1 MLSPDRSSSTRSATS
16 RLLSRRTLLL
26 GGAVSLMAGC
36 ASDIRPLSE
45 EAKAKVG
52 SPTPSAS
59 ATASASSSPA
69 ASQSATATSSASASA
84 SASANATS
92 SSSSA
97 ARVPVSEDALVEGW
111 QKYPGPLKLT
121 GEYMGEYQPATDS
134 SPAKNVPKPLKTV
147 PHREDPTF
155 QGAYETLR
163 AYYSAQ
169 ITTLK
174 DGRYADQAIELTYPA
189 DKSAIDE
196 VKAVKELYEQNGWY
210 MDFTCTISMRNTEP
224 RTALKNGDGY
234 VEIMMDAKYSAT
246 AIHQP
251 DGSERK
257 IPAITQVAI
266 PHVMLYTEGKWW
278 RIGNDYLNERLN
290 GGKGS
295 SDSSDSSSSGGSG
308 SAGSSGSSGRGSTKV

>member
-1 MLSPDRSSSTRSATS
+1 MLSPSSSTRSAAS
-16 RLLSRRTLLL
+16 RLVSRRALLL
-26 GGAVSLMAGC
+26 GGVATLMAGC

-45 EAKAKVG
+45 EAKAKIG
-52 SPTPSAS
+52 SPAPSASATASSSASSSASASPSAS
-59 ATASASSSPA
+59 ATASASA
-69 ASQSATATSSASASA
+69 K
-84 SASANATS
+84 S

-111 QKYPGPLKLT
+111 EKYPGPLKLT
-121 GEYMGEYQPATDS
+121 GEYMGEYQPATAS

-147 PHREDPTF
+147 PHREEPTF

-169 ITTLK
+169 ITALK

-210 MDFTCTISMRNTEP
+210 MEFTCSIVMQNTEP

-234 VEIMMDAKYSAT
+234 VEIMMDSQYSAT

-278 RIGNDYLNERLN
+278 RISNDYLNERLN

-295 SDSSDSSSSGGSG
+295 SDSSSSG
-308 SAGSSGSSGRGSTKV
+308 GSSGSSGRGSTKV

>member
-16 RLLSRRTLLL
+16 RLMSRRALLL

-45 EAKAKVG
+45 EAKAKIG
-52 SPTPSAS
+52 SPTSSASATASSSASATASSSASTSASPSAS
-59 ATASASSSPA
+59 ATASASA
-69 ASQSATATSSASASA
+69 K
-84 SASANATS
+84 S
-92 SSSSA
+92 SSSGA
-97 ARVPVSEDALVEGW
+97 ARVPVSKDALVEGW
-111 QKYPGPLKLT
+111 EKYPGPLKLT

-147 PHREDPTF
+147 PHREEPTF

-169 ITTLK
+169 ITALK
-174 DGRYADQAIELTYPA
+174 DGHYADQAIELTYPA

-210 MDFTCTISMRNTEP
+210 MDFTCSISMRNTEP

-251 DGSERK
+251 DGTERK

-295 SDSSDSSSSGGSG
+295 SGSGGSS

>member
-1 MLSPDRSSSTRSATS
+1 MLSPSSSTRSAAS
-16 RLLSRRTLLL
+16 RIMSRRALLL
-26 GGAVSLMAGC
+26 GGMATLMAGC

-45 EAKAKVG
+45 EAKAKIG
-52 SPTPSAS
+52 SPT
-59 ATASASSSPA
+59 ATP
-69 ASQSATATSSASASA
+69 SASASA
-84 SASANATS
+84 SASSSPSATATSSATASASAKS

-111 QKYPGPLKLT
+111 KKYPGPLKLT
-121 GEYMGEYQPATDS
+121 GEYMGEYQPATAS

-147 PHREDPTF
+147 PHREEPTF

-169 ITTLK
+169 ITALK

-196 VKAVKELYEQNGWY
+196 LKAVKELYEQNGWY
-210 MDFTCTISMRNTEP
+210 MDFTCSISMQNTEP
-224 RTALKNGDGY
+224 DSALKNGDGY
-234 VEIMMDAKYSAT
+234 VEIMIDAEYSAT

-251 DGSERK
+251 DGTERK
-257 IPAITQVAI
+257 VPAITQVSVS
-266 PHVMLYTEGKWW
+266 HVMLYTEGKWW
-278 RIGNDYLNERLN
+278 RISNDYLKERFN

-295 SDSSDSSSSGGSG
+295 SDSGSSS
-308 SAGSSGSSGRGSTKV
+308 RGSTKV

>member
-1 MLSPDRSSSTRSATS
+1 MLSPTRSSSTRSAAS

-26 GGAVSLMAGC
+26 GGVATLMAGC

-45 EAKAKVG
+45 EAKAKIDSPSPSASATASSSASG
-52 SPTPSAS
+52 SASASPSAS
-59 ATASASSSPA
+59 ATASASA
-69 ASQSATATSSASASA
+69 K
-84 SASANATS
+84 S

-111 QKYPGPLKLT
+111 EKYPGPLKLT

-134 SPAKNVPKPLKTV
+134 SPAKNVPKPLKAV
-147 PHREDPTF
+147 PHREEPTF

-169 ITTLK
+169 ITALK

-210 MDFTCTISMRNTEP
+210 MDFTCSISMRNTEP
-224 RTALKNGDGY
+224 RTALKNGVGY
-234 VEIMMDAKYSAT
+234 VEIMMDSQYSAT
-246 AIHQP
+246 AVHMP
-251 DGSERK
+251 DGTERK
-257 IPAITQVAI
+257 VPEITQVSI

-278 RIGNDYLNERLN
+278 RISNSYAEERLN
-290 GGKGS
+290 DGKG
-295 SDSSDSSSSGGSG
+295 SSDSSSSGGS
-308 SAGSSGSSGRGSTKV
+308 SSSGSSGRGSTKV

>member
-1 MLSPDRSSSTRSATS
+1 MLLSDRSSSTRSATS

-52 SPTPSAS
+52 SPSPSAS
-59 ATASASSSPA
+59 ATASRSASSSA
-69 ASQSATATSSASASA
+69 SATAASSASASA
-84 SASANATS
+84 SAKS

-97 ARVPVSEDALVEGW
+97 ARVPVSEDALIEGW
-111 QKYPGPLKLT
+111 RKYPGPLKLT
-121 GEYMGEYQPATDS
+121 GEYMGEYQPATAS

-147 PHREDPTF
+147 PHREEPTF

-169 ITTLK
+169 IATLK
-174 DGRYADQAIELTYPA
+174 DGRYADQTIELTYPA

-196 VKAVKELYEQNGWY
+196 VKAVKELYEKNGWY
-210 MDFTCTISMRNTEP
+210 MDFTCSIVMQNTEP

-234 VEIMMDAKYSAT
+234 VEIMMDAEYSAT
-246 AIHQP
+246 AIHMP
-251 DGSERK
+251 DGTERK
-257 IPAITQVAI
+257 VPAITQVSV

-278 RIGNDYLNERLN
+278 RISNDYLNERLN

-295 SDSSDSSSSGGSG
+295 SGSSRSGGSS
-308 SAGSSGSSGRGSTKV
+308 SAGSSGSSGSSSSGRGSTKV

>member
-1 MLSPDRSSSTRSATS
+1 MLSSDRSSSARSAAS
-16 RLLSRRTLLL
+16 RLMSRRALLL
-26 GGAVSLMAGC
+26 GGAATLMAGC
-36 ASDIRPLSE
+36 AADIRPLSE

-52 SPTPSAS
+52 SPTPSA
-59 ATASASSSPA
+59 TASPSASSSA
-69 ASQSATATSSASASA
+69 SATATSSASASA
-84 SASANATS
+84 SASARATS

-97 ARVPVSEDALVEGW
+97 ARVPVSKDALVEGW
-111 QKYPGPLKLT
+111 EKYPGPLKLT

-147 PHREDPTF
+147 PHREEPTF

-169 ITTLK
+169 ITALK
-174 DGRYADQAIELTYPA
+174 DGHYADQAIELTYPA

-210 MDFTCTISMRNTEP
+210 MDFTCSISMRNTEP

-251 DGSERK
+251 DGTERK

-278 RIGNDYLNERLN
+278 RISTGYLDERFA

-295 SDSSDSSSSGGSG
+295 SGSSGSGSSSSGGSG
-308 SAGSSGSSGRGSTKV
+308 SAGSSGSSSSGRGSTKV

>member
-1 MLSPDRSSSTRSATS
+1 MLSPDRSSNTRSAVS
-16 RLLSRRTLLL
+16 RLMSRRTLLL

-45 EAKAKVG
+45 EAKAKIG
-52 SPTPSAS
+52 SPTSSASATASSSASTSASPSAS
-59 ATASASSSPA
+59 ATASASA
-69 ASQSATATSSASASA
+69 K
-84 SASANATS
+84 S
-92 SSSSA
+92 SSSGA
-97 ARVPVSEDALVEGW
+97 ARVPVSKDALVEGW
-111 QKYPGPLKLT
+111 EKYPGPLKLT

-147 PHREDPTF
+147 PHREEPTF

-169 ITTLK
+169 ITALK

-210 MDFTCTISMRNTEP
+210 MDFTCSISMRNTEP

-234 VEIMMDAKYSAT
+234 VEIMIDAKYSAT

-278 RIGNDYLNERLN
+278 RIGNDYLN

>member
-1 MLSPDRSSSTRSATS
+1 MLSPSSSTRSAAS
-16 RLLSRRTLLL
+16 RLVSRRALLL
-26 GGAVSLMAGC
+26 GGVATLMAGC

-45 EAKAKVG
+45 EAKAKIG
-52 SPTPSAS
+52 SPDPSASATASSSASSSASASPSAS
-59 ATASASSSPA
+59 ATASASA
-69 ASQSATATSSASASA
+69 K
-84 SASANATS
+84 S

-111 QKYPGPLKLT
+111 EKYPGPLKLT
-121 GEYMGEYQPATDS
+121 GEYMGEYQPATAS

-147 PHREDPTF
+147 PHREEPTF

-169 ITTLK
+169 ITALK

-210 MDFTCTISMRNTEP
+210 MEFTCSIVMQNTEP

-234 VEIMMDAKYSAT
+234 VEIMVDAKYSAT

-251 DGSERK
+251 DGTERK

-278 RIGNDYLNERLN
+278 RISNDYLNERLN

-295 SDSSDSSSSGGSG
+295 SDSSSSG
-308 SAGSSGSSGRGSTKV
+308 GSSGSSGRGSTKV

>member
-1 MLSPDRSSSTRSATS
+1 MLSPDRSSSTLSVTS
-16 RLLSRRTLLL
+16 RLVSRRTLLL

-52 SPTPSAS
+52 SPTPSA
-59 ATASASSSPA
+59 TASPSASSSA
-69 ASQSATATSSASASA
+69 SATATSSASASA
-84 SASANATS
+84 SAKS

-111 QKYPGPLKLT
+111 EKYPGPLKLT
-121 GEYMGEYQPATDS
+121 GEYMGEYQPATAS
-134 SPAKNVPKPLKTV
+134 SPAKNVPKPLKDV
-147 PHREDPTF
+147 PHREEPTF

-169 ITTLK
+169 IAALK

-189 DKSAIDE
+189 DKNAIDE
-196 VKAVKELYEQNGWY
+196 VKAVKELYEKNGWY
-210 MDFTCTISMRNTEP
+210 MEFTCSISMRNTEP
-224 RTALKNGDGY
+224 DSAVKDGDGY
-234 VEIMMDAKYSAT
+234 VEILVDSQYSAT

-251 DGSERK
+251 DGTERK
-257 IPAITQVAI
+257 VPAITQVSVSHI
-266 PHVMLYTEGKWW
+266 MLYTEGKWW

-295 SDSSDSSSSGGSG
+295 SASSGSGGSS
-308 SAGSSGSSGRGSTKV
+308 SAGSSGSSSSGRGSTKV

>member
-1 MLSPDRSSSTRSATS
+1 MLSPSSSTRSVAS
-16 RLLSRRTLLL
+16 RLMSRRALLL
-26 GGAVSLMAGC
+26 GGAATLMAGC

-45 EAKAKVG
+45 EAKAKIG
-52 SPTPSAS
+52 SPTSSASATASSSASTSASPSAS
-59 ATASASSSPA
+59 ATASASA
-69 ASQSATATSSASASA
+69 K
-84 SASANATS
+84 S
-92 SSSSA
+92 SSSGA
-97 ARVPVSEDALVEGW
+97 ARVPVSKDALVEGW
-111 QKYPGPLKLT
+111 EKYPGPLKLT

-147 PHREDPTF
+147 PHREEPTF

-169 ITTLK
+169 ITALK

-210 MDFTCTISMRNTEP
+210 MDFTCSISMRNTEP

-234 VEIMMDAKYSAT
+234 VEIMIDAKYSAT

-278 RIGNDYLNERLN
+278 RIGNDYLN

>member
-1 MLSPDRSSSTRSATS
+1 MLSPSSSTRSAVS
-16 RLLSRRTLLL
+16 RLMSRRTLLL

-59 ATASASSSPA
+59 ASASASSSP
-69 ASQSATATSSASASA
+69 SATATSSASASA
-84 SASANATS
+84 SAKS

-111 QKYPGPLKLT
+111 EKYPGPLKLT

-147 PHREDPTF
+147 PHREEPTF

-174 DGRYADQAIELTYPA
+174 DGRYADQTIELTYPA
-189 DKSAIDE
+189 DKRAIDE
-196 VKAVKELYEQNGWY
+196 VNAVKELYEKNGWY
-210 MDFTCTISMRNTEP
+210 MEFTCSIVMQNTEP
-224 RTALKNGDGY
+224 RTALKNGEGY
-234 VEIMMDAKYSAT
+234 VEIMMDAEYSAT
-246 AIHQP
+246 AIHMP
-251 DGSERK
+251 DGTERK
-257 IPAITQVAI
+257 VPTITHVSI

-278 RIGNDYLNERLN
+278 RISNGYAEERLN
-290 GGKGS
+290 DGKGS
-295 SDSSDSSSSGGSG
+295 SDSSS

>member
-16 RLLSRRTLLL
+16 RLMSRRALLL

-45 EAKAKVG
+45 EAKAKIG
-52 SPTPSAS
+52 SPTSSASATASSSASTSASPSAS
-59 ATASASSSPA
+59 ATASASA
-69 ASQSATATSSASASA
+69 K
-84 SASANATS
+84 S
-92 SSSSA
+92 SSSGA
-97 ARVPVSEDALVEGW
+97 ARVPVSKDALVEGW
-111 QKYPGPLKLT
+111 EKYPGPLKLT

-134 SPAKNVPKPLKTV
+134 SPATNVPKPLKTV
-147 PHREDPTF
+147 PHREEPTF

-169 ITTLK
+169 ITALK

-210 MDFTCTISMRNTEP
+210 MDFTCSISMRNTEP

-234 VEIMMDAKYSAT
+234 VEIIMDAKYSAT

-251 DGSERK
+251 DGTERK

-278 RIGNDYLNERLN
+278 RIGNDYLN

>member
-1 MLSPDRSSSTRSATS
+1 MLSPSSSTRSAVS
-16 RLLSRRTLLL
+16 RLMSRRTLLL
-26 GGAVSLMAGC
+26 GGVATLMAGC

-45 EAKAKVG
+45 EAKAKIG
-52 SPTPSAS
+52 SPTSSASATASSSASTSASPSAS
-59 ATASASSSPA
+59 ATASASA
-69 ASQSATATSSASASA
+69 K
-84 SASANATS
+84 S
-92 SSSSA
+92 SSSGA
-97 ARVPVSEDALVEGW
+97 ARVPVSKDALVEGW
-111 QKYPGPLKLT
+111 EKYPGPLKLT

-147 PHREDPTF
+147 PHREEPTF

-169 ITTLK
+169 ITALK

-210 MDFTCTISMRNTEP
+210 MDFTCSISMRNTEP

-234 VEIMMDAKYSAT
+234 VEIMIDAKYSAT

-278 RIGNDYLNERLN
+278 RIGNDYLN

>member
-45 EAKAKVG
+45 EAKAKIG
-52 SPTPSAS
+52 SPTSSASATASSSASTSASPSAS
-59 ATASASSSPA
+59 ATASASA
-69 ASQSATATSSASASA
+69 K
-84 SASANATS
+84 S
-92 SSSSA
+92 SSSGA
-97 ARVPVSEDALVEGW
+97 ARVPVSKDALVEGW
-111 QKYPGPLKLT
+111 EKYPGPLKLT

-147 PHREDPTF
+147 PHREEPTF

-169 ITTLK
+169 ITALK

-210 MDFTCTISMRNTEP
+210 MDFTCSISMRNTEP

-234 VEIMMDAKYSAT
+234 VEIMIDAKYSAT

-278 RIGNDYLNERLN
+278 RIGNDYLN

>member
-52 SPTPSAS
+52 SPASSAS
-59 ATASASSSPA
+59 ASPSASSSA
-69 ASQSATATSSASASA
+69 SATATSSASASA

>member
-16 RLLSRRTLLL
+16 RLMSRRALLL

-45 EAKAKVG
+45 EAKAKIG
-52 SPTPSAS
+52 SPTSSASATASSSASTSASPSAS
-59 ATASASSSPA
+59 ATASASA
-69 ASQSATATSSASASA
+69 K
-84 SASANATS
+84 S
-92 SSSSA
+92 SSSGA
-97 ARVPVSEDALVEGW
+97 ARVPVSKDALVEGW
-111 QKYPGPLKLT
+111 EKYPGPLKLT

-147 PHREDPTF
+147 PHREEPTF

-169 ITTLK
+169 ITALK

-210 MDFTCTISMRNTEP
+210 MDFTCSISMRNTEP

-234 VEIMMDAKYSAT
+234 VEIMIDAKYSAT

-278 RIGNDYLNERLN
+278 RIGNDYLN

>member
-1 MLSPDRSSSTRSATS
+1 MLSSDRSSSTRSAAS

-45 EAKAKVG
+45 EAKAKIG
-52 SPTPSAS
+52 SPIPS
-59 ATASASSSPA
+59 ATASPSASSSA
-69 ASQSATATSSASASA
+69 SATATSSASASA
-84 SASANATS
+84 SASAHATS

-111 QKYPGPLKLT
+111 KKYPGPLKLT
-121 GEYMGEYQPATDS
+121 GEYMGEYQPATAS
-134 SPAKNVPKPLKTV
+134 SPAKNVPKPLKSV
-147 PHREDPTF
+147 PHREEPTF

-169 ITTLK
+169 IAALK

-196 VKAVKELYEQNGWY
+196 VKAVKELYEKNGWY
-210 MDFTCTISMRNTEP
+210 MEFTCSISMRNTEP
-224 RTALKNGDGY
+224 DSAVKDGDGY
-234 VEIMMDAKYSAT
+234 VEILVDSQYSAT

-251 DGSERK
+251 DGTERK
-257 IPAITQVAI
+257 VPAITQVSVS
-266 PHVMLYTEGKWW
+266 HVMLYTEGKWW
-278 RIGNDYLNERLN
+278 RISTGYLDERFA

-295 SDSSDSSSSGGSG
+295 SGSSGSGSSSSGGSG
-308 SAGSSGSSGRGSTKV
+308 SAGSSGSSSSGRGSTKV

>member
-1 MLSPDRSSSTRSATS
+1 MLSPSSSARSVTS
-16 RLLSRRTLLL
+16 RLVSRRTLLL

-52 SPTPSAS
+52 SPAPS
-59 ATASASSSPA
+59 ATASPSASSSA
-69 ASQSATATSSASASA
+69 SATATSSASASA
-84 SASANATS
+84 SASAHATS

-97 ARVPVSEDALVEGW
+97 ARVPVSKDALVEGW
-111 QKYPGPLKLT
+111 EKYPGPLKLT

-147 PHREDPTF
+147 PHREEPTF

-169 ITTLK
+169 ITALK
-174 DGRYADQAIELTYPA
+174 DGHYADQAIELTYPA

-196 VKAVKELYEQNGWY
+196 VKAVKELYEKNGWY
-210 MDFTCTISMRNTEP
+210 MDFTCSISMRNTEP

-251 DGSERK
+251 DGTERK

-295 SDSSDSSSSGGSG
+295 SGSSSSGSSGSGSSG
-308 SAGSSGSSGRGSTKV
+308 SAGSSGSSSSGRGSTKV

>member
-1 MLSPDRSSSTRSATS
+1 MLSPSSSTRSAVS
-16 RLLSRRTLLL
+16 RLMSRRTLLL
-26 GGAVSLMAGC
+26 GGVATLMAGC

-45 EAKAKVG
+45 EAKAKIG

-59 ATASASSSPA
+59 ATASSSASTSASPSA
-69 ASQSATATSSASASA
+69 SATASASA
-84 SASANATS
+84 KS

-111 QKYPGPLKLT
+111 EKYPGPLKLT

-147 PHREDPTF
+147 PHREEPTF

-169 ITTLK
+169 ITALK

-210 MDFTCTISMRNTEP
+210 MDFTCSISMRNTEP

-234 VEIMMDAKYSAT
+234 VEIMIDAKYSAT

-278 RIGNDYLNERLN
+278 RIGNDYLN

>member
-1 MLSPDRSSSTRSATS
+1 MLSPYSSTRSAAS
-16 RLLSRRTLLL
+16 RLVSRRTLLL

-59 ATASASSSPA
+59 ASASASSSA
-69 ASQSATATSSASASA
+69 SASQSATATSSASASA
-84 SASANATS
+84 SAKS

-111 QKYPGPLKLT
+111 EKYPGPLKLT

-134 SPAKNVPKPLKTV
+134 SPAKNVPKPLKAV
-147 PHREDPTF
+147 PHREEPTF

-174 DGRYADQAIELTYPA
+174 DGRYADQTIELTYPA
-189 DKSAIDE
+189 DKRAIDE
-196 VKAVKELYEQNGWY
+196 VNAVKELYEKNGWY
-210 MDFTCTISMRNTEP
+210 MEFTCSIVMQNTEP
-224 RTALKNGDGY
+224 RTALKNGEGY
-234 VEIMMDAKYSAT
+234 VEIMMDAEYSAT
-246 AIHQP
+246 AIHMP
-251 DGSERK
+251 DGTERK
-257 IPAITQVAI
+257 VPTITHVSI

-278 RIGNDYLNERLN
+278 RISNGYAEERLN
-290 GGKGS
+290 DGKGS
-295 SDSSDSSSSGGSG
+295 SDSSS

>member
-1 MLSPDRSSSTRSATS
+1 MLSFARSSSTRSATS
-16 RLLSRRTLLL
+16 RLLTRRTLLL

-52 SPTPSAS
+52 SPTPSVSAS
-59 ATASASSSPA
+59 PSASSSA
-69 ASQSATATSSASASA
+69 SATATSSASAKS
-84 SASANATS
+84 T
-92 SSSSA
+92 SSA
-97 ARVPVSEDALVEGW
+97 ARVPVSKDALVEGW

-121 GEYMGEYQPATDS
+121 GEYMGEYQPATAS
-134 SPAKNVPKPLKTV
+134 SPAKNVPKPLKSV
-147 PHREDPTF
+147 PHREEPTF

-169 ITTLK
+169 IATLK
-174 DGRYADQAIELTYPA
+174 DGRYADQTIELTYPA

-196 VKAVKELYEQNGWY
+196 VKAVKELYEKNGWY
-210 MDFTCTISMRNTEP
+210 MDFTCSIVMQNTEP

-234 VEIMMDAKYSAT
+234 VEIMMDAEYSAT
-246 AIHQP
+246 AIHMP
-251 DGSERK
+251 DGTERK
-257 IPAITQVAI
+257 VPAITQVSV

-278 RIGNDYLNERLN
+278 RISNDYLNERLN

-295 SDSSDSSSSGGSG
+295 SGSSGSGSSSSGGSS
-308 SAGSSGSSGRGSTKV
+308 SAGSSGSSGSSSSGRGSTKV

>member
-1 MLSPDRSSSTRSATS
+1 M
-16 RLLSRRTLLL
+16 
-26 GGAVSLMAGC
+26 
-36 ASDIRPLSE
+36 
-45 EAKAKVG
+45 
-52 SPTPSAS
+52 
-59 ATASASSSPA
+59 
-69 ASQSATATSSASASA
+69 
-84 SASANATS
+84 
-92 SSSSA
+92 
-97 ARVPVSEDALVEGW
+97 
-111 QKYPGPLKLT
+111 
-121 GEYMGEYQPATDS
+121 
-134 SPAKNVPKPLKTV
+134 
-147 PHREDPTF
+147 
-155 QGAYETLR
+155 R

-169 ITTLK
+169 ITALK

-210 MDFTCTISMRNTEP
+210 MDFTCSISMRNTEP

-295 SDSSDSSSSGGSG
+295 SGSGGSS

>member
-1 MLSPDRSSSTRSATS
+1 MLSPSSSTRSATS

-26 GGAVSLMAGC
+26 GGVATLMAGC

-45 EAKAKVG
+45 EAKAKIG

-59 ATASASSSPA
+59 ATASSSASTSASPSA
-69 ASQSATATSSASASA
+69 SATASASA
-84 SASANATS
+84 KS
-92 SSSSA
+92 SSSGA
-97 ARVPVSEDALVEGW
+97 ARVPVSKDALVEGW
-111 QKYPGPLKLT
+111 EKYPGPLKLT

-147 PHREDPTF
+147 PHREEPTF

-169 ITTLK
+169 ITALK

-210 MDFTCTISMRNTEP
+210 MDFTCSISMRNTEP

-234 VEIMMDAKYSAT
+234 VEIMIDAKYSAT

-278 RIGNDYLNERLN
+278 RIGNDYLN

-295 SDSSDSSSSGGSG
+295 SASSGSGGSG

>member
-1 MLSPDRSSSTRSATS
+1 M
-16 RLLSRRTLLL
+16 SRRALLL

-45 EAKAKVG
+45 EAKAKIG
-52 SPTPSAS
+52 SPTSSASATASSSASTSASPSAS
-59 ATASASSSPA
+59 ATASASA
-69 ASQSATATSSASASA
+69 K
-84 SASANATS
+84 S
-92 SSSSA
+92 SSSGA
-97 ARVPVSEDALVEGW
+97 ARVPVSKDALVEGW
-111 QKYPGPLKLT
+111 EKYPGPLKLT

-147 PHREDPTF
+147 PHREEPTF

-169 ITTLK
+169 ITALK

-210 MDFTCTISMRNTEP
+210 MDFTCSISMRNTEP

-234 VEIMMDAKYSAT
+234 VEIMIDAKYSAT

-278 RIGNDYLNERLN
+278 RIGNDYLN

>member
-1 MLSPDRSSSTRSATS
+1 MLSPDRSSNTRSAVS
-16 RLLSRRTLLL
+16 RLMSRRTLLL

-45 EAKAKVG
+45 EAKAKIG

-59 ATASASSSPA
+59 ATASASSSP
-69 ASQSATATSSASASA
+69 SATATSSATASA
-84 SASANATS
+84 SAKS

-111 QKYPGPLKLT
+111 EKYPGPLKLT

-147 PHREDPTF
+147 PHREEPTF

-169 ITTLK
+169 ITALK
-174 DGRYADQAIELTYPA
+174 DGHYADQAIELTYPA

-210 MDFTCTISMRNTEP
+210 MDFTCSISMRNTEP

-278 RIGNDYLNERLN
+278 RIGNDYLN

>member
-1 MLSPDRSSSTRSATS
+1 MLSPSSSTRSATS
-16 RLLSRRTLLL
+16 RLMSRRALLL

-45 EAKAKVG
+45 EAKAKIG
-52 SPTPSAS
+52 SPTSSASATASSSASTSASPSAS
-59 ATASASSSPA
+59 ATASASA
-69 ASQSATATSSASASA
+69 K
-84 SASANATS
+84 S
-92 SSSSA
+92 SSSGA
-97 ARVPVSEDALVEGW
+97 ARVPVSKDALVEGW
-111 QKYPGPLKLT
+111 EKYPGPLKLT

-147 PHREDPTF
+147 PHREEPTF

-169 ITTLK
+169 ITALK

-210 MDFTCTISMRNTEP
+210 MDFTCSISMRNTEP

-234 VEIMMDAKYSAT
+234 VEIMIDAKYSAT

-278 RIGNDYLNERLN
+278 RIGNDYLN